1 MHHTNEYIV
10 LCNTLNT
17 AFKYILQLQAT
28 FCMKIAN
35 CNPILIAFHS
45 IVLKASQLS
54 SLMLFSCHGCI
65 SNTWC
70 MLIMKLAVTRV
81 PLVNP
86 FKNGLFTIFFCKY
99 KILIMSLTGTVR
111 DTVLYIYHWER
122 AGCRAVWLWRNPD
135 AFAMLSSRC
144 HIIMYRK
151 AIRKHIGWMASA
163 LILASTFVSGFDAS
177 LFFSLCNIK
186 IVAVINSSFKLPS
199 VPLSC
204 CWEVEKSSFSP
215 FYLKIKQRIVHVTNP
230 SVIWT
235 RI

>member
-1 MHHTNEYIV
+1 MYCLHNVKSPGKNYLMTSKPVAYTVNSNPTY
-10 LCNTLNT
+10 
-17 AFKYILQLQAT
+17 F
-28 FCMKIAN
+28 FN
-35 CNPILIAFHS
+35 CFLRLS
-45 IVLKASQLS
+45 TVCQLS
-54 SLMLFSCHGCI
+54 PFMLFCCHRYI

-70 MLIMKLAVTRV
+70 ILIMKLAVTRV

-122 AGCRAVWLWRNPD
+122 AGCIAVWLWRNPD

-151 AIRKHIGWMASA
+151 AIRKHIGWMVSA

-204 CWEVEKSSFSP
+204 CREVEKSRFFFFS
-215 FYLKIKQRIVHVTNP
+215 FYLNLK
-230 SVIWT
+230 
-235 RI
+235 